1 MSYTVSAV
9 DRAFA
14 LLEVLAENADIGVT
28 ELAERTGNTKS
39 LVFRLLFTLEARGY
53 VQKDPATRTYAL
65 GYRAL
70 YLADHVRQQSRL
82 IVAAQP
88 YLDALVEE
96 THENVVLAVREDLH
110 SVCIAMRESPQPLR
124 LTARRGQRGPLH
136 AGGGPKVLLA
146 FAPDEVQRKVLEGEL
161 TGFTETSI
169 TDPEA
174 LAETLRE
181 IRTTEFNR
189 SYGELDPDSFSFAA
203 PVRGHNGSVVASL
216 SVAGPVR
223 RITEDVASH
232 HEGCVR
238 EAAAAL
244 SRDLGFGARGAVAQ

>member
-1 MSYTVSAV
+1 MSYTISAV

-14 LLEVLAENADIGVT
+14 LLEALAENADIGVT

-39 LVFRLLFTLEARGY
+39 LVFRLLYTLEARGY

-88 YLDALVEE
+88 YLDSLVEE
-96 THENVVLAVREDLH
+96 THENVFLVVRDDIH

-124 LTARRGQRGPLH
+124 LSARRGERVPLH
-136 AGGGPKVLLA
+136 VGGGPKVLLA
-146 FAPDEVQRKVLEGEL
+146 FAPEVVQQQVLQGEL
-161 TGFTETSI
+161 TGYTETSI
-169 TDPEA
+169 TDPKTLAAA
-174 LAETLRE
+174 LAD
-181 IRTTEFNR
+181 IRATDFNR
-189 SYGELDPDSFSFAA
+189 SFGELDPDAFSFAA
-203 PVRGHNGSVVASL
+203 PVRGHDGIVAAAL

-223 RITEDVASH
+223 RITEDAANHHAS
-232 HEGCVR
+232 CVKD
-238 EAAAAL
+238 AAAGL
-244 SRDLGFGARGAVAQ
+244 SRDLGYAPRSAAAR

>member
-88 YLDALVEE
+88 YLDSLVEE
-96 THENVVLAVREDLH
+96 THENVFLVVREDLH

-146 FAPDEVQRKVLEGEL
+146 FAPEEVQQKVLQGEL

-169 TDPEA
+169 TDPDA

-181 IRTTEFNR
+181 IRATEFNR
-189 SYGELDPDSFSFAA
+189 SYGELDPDAFSFAA
-203 PVRGHNGSVVASL
+203 PIRGHNGAVVASL

-223 RITEDVASH
+223 RITDEVASH
-232 HEGCVR
+232 HEGSVR

-244 SRDLGFGARGAVAQ
+244 SRDLGYGARGAVAQ